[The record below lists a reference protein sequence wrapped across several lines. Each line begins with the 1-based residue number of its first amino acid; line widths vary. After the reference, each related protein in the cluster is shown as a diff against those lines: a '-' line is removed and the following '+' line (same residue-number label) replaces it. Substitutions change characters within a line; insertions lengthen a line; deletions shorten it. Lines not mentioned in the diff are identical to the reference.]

1 MRTVTR
7 GALAALLAVAV
18 ATVHP
23 ALPAQAATAPA
34 ASLPPVSQIDQEL
47 HNRMLNVLDPALEVA
62 ADTQIRVLVRNAVGR
77 QFDGDTNTLWSTVIQ
92 EAEQGGVADPNAP
105 SWQQL
110 KNAVANFRGVLGYDY
125 EPQIYIPNWGEGVY
139 AGSTVTLA
147 VAPASEA
154 ATSAIGYRIDQYGS
168 VSQTTVDEAYAET
181 NEVWVLSVNERIT
194 QGGIAH
200 AVPSGATDRAG
211 PSAPAATASTDMG
224 MSAVCNPTGLRNPK
238 GSEYLQRW
246 RVTNDNFG
254 ELFEGKREMRMV
266 IITSN
271 GFVLRNHYFS
281 KVKKKHVKNW
291 QDTETFI
298 TTWDQAVYGNVMA
311 YQWYE
316 VDGGKTVSSTVS
328 IPLQGGGSVSTTI
341 SKQEKDDEAGSTVVY
356 FGESTYTV
364 YDTSRVAF
372 QVCSQGGDGGTGGDQ
387 NFACGALASA
397 SSTYPYEGY
406 APSRATDCNRDTRLG
421 GAYSWSNAATQYPP
435 SNPQWV
441 QADFGVEKTVRRV
454 VVYTSAGYP
463 IRDYDVQV
471 WNGVSYLTVAEV
483 RNNTALQ
490 ITSQF
495 TPRNTRLI
503 RILGR
508 SGPNHQQLH
517 VRVNELEA
525 YAN

>member
-1 MRTVTR
+1 MHTVTR
-7 GALAALLAVAV
+7 GALVALLGVAV
-18 ATVHP
+18 TAAAPV
-23 ALPAQAATAPA
+23 LPAHAATAPPT
-34 ASLPPVSQIDQEL
+34 SVPPVSQIDQEL
-47 HNRMLNVLDPALEVA
+47 YNRMLNVLDPALEVA
-62 ADTQIRVLVRNAVGR
+62 VDTQMRVLVRNAVAR

-92 EAEQGGVADPNAP
+92 EAEEAGVADPNAP

-110 KNAVANFRGVLGYDY
+110 KNAVANFQGVLGYDY

-139 AGSTVTLA
+139 AGSAVTVT
-147 VAPASEA
+147 VAPASETA
-154 ATSAIGYRIDQYGS
+154 ASAPGYRIDQYGN
-168 VSQTTVDEAYAET
+168 VSQITVDEAYADV
-181 NEVWVLSVNERIT
+181 NEVWVLSVNERIREG
-194 QGGIAH
+194 GGIETALPD
-200 AVPSGATDRAG
+200 AVDTKAG
-211 PSAPAATASTDMG
+211 PEAPAAGAGMG
-224 MSAVCNPTGLRNPK
+224 TSAVCNPTGLRNPK
-238 GSEYLQRW
+238 GAEYFRRW
-246 RVTNDNFG
+246 KVTNDNFG

-298 TTWDQAVYGNVMA
+298 TTWDQSVYGSVMA

-316 VDGGKTVSSTVS
+316 VDGGKTVNTTVS
-328 IPLQGGGSVSTTI
+328 VPLQGGGSVSTTI
-341 SKQEKDDEAGSTVVY
+341 SKQEKDDEAGSAVVY
-356 FGESTYTV
+356 FGESTYTT

-372 QVCSQGGDGGTGGDQ
+372 EVCSQGGDGGTGGDQ

-397 SSTYPYEGY
+397 SSTYPHEGY
-406 APSRATDCNRDTRLG
+406 APSRVTDCNKDTRLG
-421 GAYSWSNAATQYPP
+421 GPYSWSNAATLYPP
-435 SNPQWV
+435 TNPQWV
-441 QADFGVEKTVRRV
+441 QADFGVERTVRRV

-471 WNGVSYLTVAEV
+471 WNGLNYLTVAEV
-483 RNNTALQ
+483 RGNTALQ
-490 ITSQF
+490 VTSTF
-495 TPRNTRLI
+495 SLRNTRLI

-508 SGPNHQQLH
+508 SGPAHQQLH